1 MTPADFRTR
10 LKSKRTPP
18 VIFFLGPDAYERER
32 CRGELFEVLL
42 KPEDREAGLSRYDLD
57 SSTLAEACDDAR
69 ALSLF
74 APVRVIHVIGAEA
87 ALPHGR
93 AGKDEESAAFQS
105 LGEYLQHPTE
115 GATILLESGR
125 YEFDNDDKAKVE
137 RIRKFYA
144 AVPWVVE
151 FPRFTDAAAR
161 TLVRELAAIHQ
172 LQMDSRQVD
181 LLVEMLGADASRI
194 SAELE
199 KLALFLGPGGEV
211 TEERIDTLVTGAKST
226 TIFRLVAAIGA
237 GNRTEAL
244 GLLDTLIRQNE
255 YLPLALTFLSTQFR
269 MALAA
274 RELNLRGAQQI
285 QSHCQ
290 RMGIAMW
297 RSRAEQIAETAAR
310 FSPPRLRR
318 ALRLIAY
325 ADRAL
330 RDARPDDRVVMENFV
345 LRLTA

>member
-1 MTPADFRTR
+1 
-10 LKSKRTPP
+10 
-18 VIFFLGPDAYERER
+18 
-32 CRGELFEVLL
+32 
-42 KPEDREAGLSRYDLD
+42 
-57 SSTLAEACDDAR
+57 STLAEACDDAR

-93 AGKDEESAAFQS
+93 AGKDEESASFQS
-105 LGEYLQHPTE
+105 LTEYLNHPTE

-125 YEFDNDDKAKVE
+125 YEFDNEDKARVE

-144 AVPWVVE
+144 GVPWIVE
-151 FPRFTDAAAR
+151 FPRFTAAAAEA
-161 TLVRELAAIHQ
+161 LVRELAAANQ
-172 LQMDSRQVD
+172 LRIAPPQVD
-181 LLVEMLGADASRI
+181 LLVETLGADASRI
-194 SAELE
+194 SSEME
-199 KLALFLGPGGEV
+199 KLALFAGPGGTI
-211 TEERIDTLVTGAKST
+211 TEALIDSLVTGAKST

-244 GLLDTLIRQNE
+244 GFLDTLIRQNE
-255 YLPLALTFLSTQFR
+255 YLSLALTFLSAQFR

-285 QSHCQ
+285 QNHFQ
-290 RMGIAMW
+290 RMGVAMW